1 MQSLTL
7 FLLLGSFSS
16 FVLDAR
22 ADQDDMNAS
31 IDKAKKKFQSYQS
44 DPLDLIRGIEA
55 GEYEQIYVQY
65 HSCVWSEFV
74 NDDDEDGKESG
85 CNGNGDGDDNP
96 WYMSNTQC
104 YRANVAYSLYGVRTT
119 EDDDEVPENA
129 CRKRYYIN
137 TFFTNNGMDYFGNLL
152 GLENYDDAT
161 SQCTLSD
168 DGNENDDGS
177 QDGGDNNSYQH
188 NAQLFPNAKSYTTYC
203 ASGQFVTAMFSGA
216 YCTGRGDLEM
226 VNTLTNLNSELD
238 EADCVLAYSADDYN
252 GNNNNGDENENGRR
266 LEEEEKGDEQ
276 EDGEDEEE
284 VEEKDIWDLLSY
296 SNTCSILE
304 YPKGCPDPFGVKK
317 RYDLNPRTSNGFF
330 KQLHGI
336 DWLSMILFVMGSFLL
351 LLTCCIKDRNP
362 EKKKRKLFAFRRGRS
377 KSPSRSRQSS
387 SNNNNNNN
395 NKNGNND
402 SDTVDTNGEN
412 VKRKRKGFRGFFS
425 RKK

>member
-1 MQSLTL
+1 MQSLAL
-7 FLLLGSFSS
+7 LLLLGSLSS
-16 FVLDAR
+16 LVLDAR

-44 DPLDLIRGIEA
+44 DPVDLIRGIEA

-74 NDDDEDGKESG
+74 NDDDDDGDEEGGKESG
-85 CNGNGDGDDNP
+85 CNGNGDGEDDP
-96 WYMSNTQC
+96 WYMGNTQC
-104 YRANVAYSLYGVRTT
+104 YRANVAYSLYGVRAT
-119 EDDDEVPENA
+119 EDDNEIPKNA

-152 GLENYDDAT
+152 GLEYYGDAT

-168 DGNENDDGS
+168 DGNGNDDGS
-177 QDGGDNNSYQH
+177 QDEGDNNSYQH
-188 NAQLFPNAKSYTTYC
+188 NAQLYPNAKSYTTYC

-216 YCTGRGDLEM
+216 YCTGKGDLET
-226 VNTLTNLNSELD
+226 VNTLTDLNGELD
-238 EADCVLAYSADDYN
+238 AADCILAYSADDYN
-252 GNNNNGDENENGRR
+252 GDDDNSGDENENGRR
-266 LEEEEKGDEQ
+266 LEEEGEGD
-276 EDGEDEEE
+276 EDEEE
-284 VEEKDIWDLLSY
+284 EEEEEDRDIWDLLSY

-317 RYDLNPRTSNGFF
+317 RFDLNPRTKNGFF
-330 KQLHGI
+330 KQLHSI
-336 DWLSMILFVMGSFLL
+336 DWLSMILFVLGTFLL
-351 LLTCCIKDRNP
+351 LLTCCIKDRDP
-362 EKKKRKLFAFRRGRS
+362 EKKKRKMFAFRRRS
-377 KSPSRSRQSS
+377 KSPSRSRQNS
-387 SNNNNNNN
+387 NN

-412 VKRKRKGFRGFFS
+412 VKRKRRGFRGFFS